1 MSNPHPNC
9 QFPEHHV
16 RAGRGLPVGKLIA
29 VAVLLWAG
37 ASGVLDAVILTFSS
51 WAVDMLA
58 ATGLAV
64 MLITAWLTARHYRR
78 RARAAAPAVPVRGR
92 RRVRALQPHHPALTA
107 VHVITDAP
115 GRSKARQP

>member
-1 MSNPHPNC
+1 MSDHPNC

-16 RAGRGLPVGKLIA
+16 RPGRSLPVGKLIA

-37 ASGVLDAVILTFSS
+37 ASGVLDATILTFSA
-51 WAVDMLA
+51 WATDLLA

-64 MLITAWLTARHYRR
+64 MTVTAWATARHYRR
-78 RARAAAPAVPVRGR
+78 RAHASPAPAAVPTR

-115 GRSKARQP
+115 GRTRTPQP